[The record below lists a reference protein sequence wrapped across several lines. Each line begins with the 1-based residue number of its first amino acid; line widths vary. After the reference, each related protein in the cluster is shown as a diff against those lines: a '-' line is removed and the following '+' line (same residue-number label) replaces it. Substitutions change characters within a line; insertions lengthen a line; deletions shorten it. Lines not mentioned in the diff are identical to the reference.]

1 MKIKFGIEMKEGL
14 MDMTNDEVLDVYS
27 YVANMADMHHN
38 SMDLVKITD
47 DVDNNNNI
55 DSGNDSDKEDEY

>member
-1 MKIKFGIEMKEGL
+1 